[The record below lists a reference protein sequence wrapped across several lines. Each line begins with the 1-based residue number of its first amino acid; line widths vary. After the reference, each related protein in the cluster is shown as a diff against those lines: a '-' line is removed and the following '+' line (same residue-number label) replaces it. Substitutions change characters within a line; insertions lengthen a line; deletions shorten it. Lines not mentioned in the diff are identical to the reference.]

1 MTLSAGRMWSP
12 WVCCITLLFFLEGS
26 NCGDVVEVV
35 AGRRSVELDDATRE
49 ILQFT
54 GYADFQPI
62 VTEEEKATDKTPL
75 KRKNPDIK
83 YSVIE
88 DIQDDDEDMD
98 MEYGDVQDAREDDSL
113 NRLRATDRSSTKNDR
128 SSIKLS
134 SKKVKPLPHQP
145 FKDDPQGCGNPI
157 CVVLDQKPRRF
168 PSLCQFR
175 KWLLETSR
183 DGQKTEKQ
191 PWTDDLPDD
200 DSNDICEGC
209 RNDTNCRKKVTF
221 NIDLQ
226 NLLDG
231 QSSAKGGP
239 IYKTV
244 DEGEATRMS
253 GVPVEFDNICEAMKY
268 FSKRENLNINTQVI
282 GFGHKQKSALLPL
295 QGDQCLWTE
304 WFDFQTPCDSTGENE
319 QHHKAKSVMMEQE
332 SGPLRIC
339 EVDSV
344 MQIEYA
350 GGSELRIV
358 DSNTAKVGKAIGRE
372 GINFKQNIVTEK
384 YHLICKN
391 SDNMEINQTVPAPY
405 AYPPE
410 RNTTCLDYK
419 ARYCCKSTA
428 MYRPTDIEDF
438 SFFCV
443 ISSRLVL
450 P

>member
-12 WVCCITLLFFLEGS
+12 WVCCITLLFFLEGN

-35 AGRRSVELDDATRE
+35 AGRRSVELDEATRA
-49 ILQFT
+49 ILQFP
-54 GYADFQPI
+54 GFADFQPI
-62 VTEEEKATDKTPL
+62 VTKEKKATDKTPL

-98 MEYGDVQDAREDDSL
+98 MEYGDVQDAQEGDVL
-113 NRLRATDRSSTKNDR
+113 TRLRTKEEIKNDRSSTKN
-128 SSIKLS
+128 I
-134 SKKVKPLPHQP
+134 SKKVRPLPHQP

-183 DGQKTEKQ
+183 DCQINFIQKGDCYEIIDGNGKKNEKQ
-191 PWTDDLPDD
+191 PWTEPLPDD
-200 DSNDICEGC
+200 NYNDICEGC
-209 RNDTNCRKKVTF
+209 RNDTNCRSKVTF

-226 NLLDG
+226 SLLEG

-239 IYKTV
+239 TYQKDD
-244 DEGEATRMS
+244 DEEEGARLV

-282 GFGHKQKSALLPL
+282 GFGHKQKHVLLPL
-295 QGDQCLWTE
+295 QGEQCLWTE
-304 WFDFQTPCDSTGENE
+304 WFDFESPCRSTGDKE
-319 QHHKAKSVMMEQE
+319 HHLDAKTTMLEQE

-339 EVDSV
+339 EEESV
-344 MQIEYA
+344 MKTEYA

-358 DSNTAKVGKAIGRE
+358 DSNDAKGGKAIGHE
-372 GINFKQNIVTEK
+372 GINFKQNIETE
-384 YHLICKN
+384 L
-391 SDNMEINQTVPAPY
+391 
-405 AYPPE
+405 
-410 RNTTCLDYK
+410 
-419 ARYCCKSTA
+419 
-428 MYRPTDIEDF
+428 
-438 SFFCV
+438 
-443 ISSRLVL
+443 
-450 P
+450 